1 MDEKKK
7 IKIALAHL
15 LEFCEVAKE
24 ESFSKAA
31 ENLEKTQPAVS
42 SAIRKLE
49 ETLGITLFN
58 RHNKRVILT
67 EEGKLLYKRALEI
80 IGLLE
85 NTIKGITNGYLCKTG
100 VVRIGAPSVVIDSF
114 LFELIN
120 EFRKNNPE
128 IVFSIQEGASI
139 EVVKGIENQSFELGI
154 VGEIKF
160 PPHFIIHKLTN
171 IEFTCIIPNKYHD
184 LFKETNEVSL
194 QDLKDIPFILQGKES
209 ALRIRLEELFYKAR
223 FRPSIVMEVNGTTY
237 VKRAIL
243 DGIGLSFLPIK
254 CVKKELE
261 RGEVLALR
269 LKEGK
274 IVVPVFLVYHADYK
288 LSPATYIFKE
298 FLKEK
303 IGKEAKKKIKEG

>member
-1 MDEKKK
+1 MNEKKK
-7 IKIALAHL
+7 LKIWLAHL
-15 LEFCEVAKE
+15 MEFCEVAKE
-24 ESFSKAA
+24 GSFSKAA
-31 ENLEKTQPAVS
+31 ENLQKTQPAVS

-49 ETLGITLFN
+49 EALSVTLFN
-58 RHNKRVILT
+58 RYNKRVTLT

-85 NTIKGITNGYLCKTG
+85 NTIRWITNGYLCKTG

-139 EVVKGIENQSFELGI
+139 EVVKGIENQIFELGI
-154 VGEIKF
+154 VGDIKF
-160 PPHFIIHKLTN
+160 PPNLIIHKLTA
-171 IEFTCIIPNKYHD
+171 IEFNCIIPSKYQE
-184 LFKETNEVSL
+184 LFEGSEEVSL

-223 FRPSIVMEVNGTTY
+223 FRPSIVMELNGTTY
-237 VKRAIL
+237 VKRALL
-243 DGIGLSFLPIK
+243 DGIGLCFLPIS
-254 CVKKELE
+254 CVRRELE
-261 RGEVLALR
+261 KGEVLSLR

-288 LSPATYIFKE
+288 LSPVTYAFKE
-298 FLKEK
+298 FLKKKIEK
-303 IGKEAKKKIKEG
+303 EIKKKR